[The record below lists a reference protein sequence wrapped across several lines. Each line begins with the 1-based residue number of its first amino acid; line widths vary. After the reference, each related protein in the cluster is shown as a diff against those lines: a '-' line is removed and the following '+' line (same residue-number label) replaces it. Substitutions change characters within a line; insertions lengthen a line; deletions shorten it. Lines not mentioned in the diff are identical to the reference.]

1 MVNQLNEGKI
11 KFVGYFVLFFLK
23 SQPET
28 CSHVI
33 VVDLKYMEHTNG
45 KKWSWMFSNSSIHA
59 TRILVF
65 IMQRFV

>member
-1 MVNQLNEGKI
+1 MVDQLNEGKI
-11 KFVGYFVLFFLK
+11 KFVGYFALFFLK

-45 KKWSWMFSNSSIHA
+45 KK
-59 TRILVF
+59 
-65 IMQRFV
+65 